1 MNIGKA
7 SAIFKDIHN
16 EETEVE
22 DKITAI
28 QEVIDMPT
36 HNSITKKSML
46 EALRYLRRTYEH
58 STKSRNM

>member
-36 HNSITKKSML
+36 HNSLSLIHISEPTRHWL
-46 EALRYLRRTYEH
+46 L
-58 STKSRNM
+58 SRMPSSA